1 MSSIL
6 YYSTLCKNCDKILNE
21 LSRTDLQN
29 GIHFVCIDKRVERGG
44 AHFVVLETGEEVLL
58 PKEVTRV
65 PALLLL
71 ESGNR
76 VLFGNEIY
84 SVFGEALEQ
93 ENRTATGGNIEPR
106 QPEAMSTAGF
116 HTSVHSSH
124 YSPLDGAAEHDDGS
138 AYASATYDNIPSIE
152 TPPEDYVPDK
162 MNEDSIKN
170 YQDARN
176 KVVPPGR
183 GLGGP
188 IPQ

>member
-21 LSRTDLQN
+21 LSRTELQR
-29 GIHFVCIDKRVERGG
+29 GIHFVCVDKRVERGG

-71 ESGNR
+71 DAGNR

-84 SVFGEALEQ
+84 SVFGDALRE
-93 ENRTATGGNIEPR
+93 ENRTATRGNVEPR
-106 QPEAMSTAGF
+106 QPEAISTAGF

-124 YSPLDGAAEHDDGS
+124 YSALDGGAEPDDGS
-138 AYASATYDNIPSIE
+138 AYVSATYDNIQSIE

-162 MNEDSIKN
+162 LNEQSIKE
-170 YQDARN
+170 YQEARN
-176 KVVPPGR
+176 TVVPPGR
-183 GLGGP
+183 GLGGQ
-188 IPQ
+188 IP

>member
-21 LSRTDLQN
+21 LSRTELQR
-29 GIHFVCIDKRVERGG
+29 GIHFVCVDKRVERGG

-71 ESGNR
+71 DAGNR

-93 ENRTATGGNIEPR
+93 ENRTATGGNVEPR
-106 QPEAMSTAGF
+106 QPEARDSATDG
-116 HTSVHSSH
+116 
-124 YSPLDGAAEHDDGS
+124 GAASGAASDADESDSQSGSPVFSFFGLSLGDPEEEDDEAQAQS
-138 AYASATYDNIPSIE
+138 DN
-152 TPPEDYVPDK
+152 K
-162 MNEDSIKN
+162 DS
-170 YQDARN
+170 
-176 KVVPPGR
+176 
-183 GLGGP
+183 
-188 IPQ
+188 